1 MPRRSTDRTERH
13 KQQATSDPAVCVCAI
28 STGKETQSRKLLQN
42 GPGLWFLRGRSGVQ
56 NPTECL
62 EWGYETGQWWMM
74 EPWFSRVRSE
84 HTAPECLK
92 WSKEAGTMG
101 THGVVGN

>member
-1 MPRRSTDRTERH
+1 MQFPLGKKH
-13 KQQATSDPAVCVCAI
+13 KAESYSKMGLVCGSSA
-28 STGKETQSRKLLQN
+28 
-42 GPGLWFLRGRSGVQ
+42 GRSGVQ